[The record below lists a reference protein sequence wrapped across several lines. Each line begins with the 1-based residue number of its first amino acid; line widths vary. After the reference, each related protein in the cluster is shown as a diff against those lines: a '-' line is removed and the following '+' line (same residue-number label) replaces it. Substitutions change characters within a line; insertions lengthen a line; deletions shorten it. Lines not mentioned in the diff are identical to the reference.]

1 MPFTSRNKAP
11 AKTAI
16 KGFTLYEGASVLD
29 GKPIVVLATLE
40 TSNAKTGAMVQ
51 TWILR
56 SDIEPH
62 QAVKTG
68 DDVSVCG
75 NCPQRHYNGGA
86 CYVVTH
92 QAPLSVYRSYKR
104 GIYPK
109 FNAKDH
115 AQHIAGRKVRLGAYG
130 DPASVPFKVMKDFA
144 NLGSGHTGYTHQIAH
159 KHYDKRYNELCQI
172 SADTPKQALKYQ
184 QQGGKTFRVAL
195 PEDDLLPNEIECLA
209 DSKGITCLD
218 CGLCDGQTKNV
229 AIVVHGSKASSFKSN
244 LINVLEVA

>member
-1 MPFTSRNKAP
+1 MPFTKRTKQP
-11 AKTAI
+11 IKTAV
-16 KGFTLYEGASVLD
+16 KGFVLYEGPSVLD
-29 GKPIVVLATLE
+29 GEPIVVLATLE

-56 SDIEPH
+56 SDVEPH
-62 QAVKTG
+62 QATKTG
-68 DDVSVCG
+68 QDASVCG

-115 AQHIAGRKVRLGAYG
+115 AQYIAGRKVRLGAYG
-130 DPASVPFKVMKDFA
+130 DPASVPFEVMRDFA
-144 NLGSGHTGYTHQIAH
+144 NLGSGHTGYTHQITH
-159 KHYDKRYNELCQI
+159 KHYDKRYNDLCQI
-172 SADTPKQALKYQ
+172 SADSPKQALKYQ

-195 PEDDLLPNEIECLA
+195 PNDDLLPNEIECLA

-229 AIVVHGSKASSFKSN
+229 AIVVHGSKAGNFKSN
-244 LINVLEVA
+244 LIEAVQVA